1 MYMAQ
6 FEILDNQDELK
17 HGIMATVR
25 NNLKV
30 HKAEIAKALLEVE
43 EESILF
49 EKQPSYSDNDG

>member
-1 MYMAQ
+1 MAQ

-25 NNLKV
+25 DNLKV
-30 HKAEIAKALLEVE
+30 HKAEITKALLEVE
-43 EESILF
+43 EESVLF